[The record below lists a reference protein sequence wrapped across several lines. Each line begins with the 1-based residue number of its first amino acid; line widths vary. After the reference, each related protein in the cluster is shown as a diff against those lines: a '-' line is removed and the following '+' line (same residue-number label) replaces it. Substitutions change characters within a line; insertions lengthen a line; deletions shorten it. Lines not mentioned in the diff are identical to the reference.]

1 MKDLSTG
8 KTLLQGPFF
17 ARFRRG
23 GLRTSAAL
31 RRLGSVP
38 ELPLGTLRKRT
49 LARTR
54 PREV

>member
-1 MKDLSTG
+1 MKDLNTG
-8 KTLLQGPFF
+8 KTFLQGPFF

-31 RRLGSVP
+31 PDLRSVP
-38 ELPLGTLRKRT
+38 ELPLSTLRKRT